1 MNKEIT
7 SPVLLLAFNR
17 PEKTKEVFE
26 CIRRAKP
33 HKLYV
38 AVDAPR
44 INNPDDVER
53 CNKVKEIVKNV
64 DWPCETHYL
73 FHEQNKGCA
82 LAGKT
87 AWDWLFENEDDMIF
101 MEDDGVV
108 SDTFFEFCQELLDKY
123 RDDDRIAYIGGVNF
137 GLKYGSA
144 SYFFTRYSVS
154 TYGMA
159 TWKRVYKL
167 YDFTL
172 STWPETIKTE
182 DFKNQF
188 LSKFERDKFTASFQR
203 YWSDIQ
209 DRVKRT
215 TYDLQMNYLVCKYHK
230 WCIYPNVNLVTNI
243 GFDVD
248 GTNTAMSKDS
258 KEALT
263 HIRPR
268 FEVSEMIHPQ
278 DVLIDWDFEKKMFR
292 HRLLHDHPYWREY
305 LRFYLK
311 IDRLKCYIKKYAV
324 KFGLK
329 QK

>member
-1 MNKEIT
+1 MNREIT

-64 DWPCETHYL
+64 DWPCEAHYL

-87 AWDWLFENEDDMIF
+87 AWDWIFETEEDMIF

-108 SDTFFEFCQELLDKY
+108 SDTFFSYCQELLDKY
-123 RDDDRIAYIGGVNF
+123 RYDERIAYIGGVNF
-137 GLKYGSA
+137 GLKYGDA

-159 TWKRVYKL
+159 TWKRVYEL

-172 STWPETIKTE
+172 ESWPTTKNMK
-182 DFKNQF
+182 DFKSQF
-188 LSKFERDKFTASFQR
+188 ISRYERDRFTSSFERYYQ
-203 YWSDIQ
+203 DI
-209 DRVKRT
+209 RSNVKRN

-230 WCIYPNVNLVTNI
+230 WCIYPNINLVTNI
-243 GFDVD
+243 GFDLE
-248 GTNTAMSKDS
+248 GTNTVVDPNSTK
-258 KEALT
+258 ALS

-268 FEVSEMIHPQ
+268 YEMNVIIHPKEVSVDIP
-278 DVLIDWDFEKKMFR
+278 FERKMFKNR
-292 HRLLHDHPYWREY
+292 VLNNIPYIKSLIHFYVVRW
-305 LRFYLK
+305 LIRF
-311 IDRLKCYIKKYAV
+311 RLKTR
-324 KFGLK
+324 
-329 QK
+329 